1 MPKIALTKQ
10 ELPTTKP
17 TKAPY
22 LSTTDLSLD
31 EVPSIP
37 VNVSHVSLPEQPV
50 RHSSQLSRGKNE
62 SVFMTENVLKDS
74 DDNNSAFYSN
84 SSDADG
90 IEGGSRSLV
99 PFMNDLNVVDP
110 VESARKE
117 AID

>member
-1 MPKIALTKQ
+1 
-10 ELPTTKP
+10 
-17 TKAPY
+17 
-22 LSTTDLSLD
+22 
-31 EVPSIP
+31 
-37 VNVSHVSLPEQPV
+37 
-50 RHSSQLSRGKNE
+50 
-62 SVFMTENVLKDS
+62 MTENVLKES

-99 PFMNDLNVVDP
+99 PFMNDLDVVDP